1 SPRAMAERM
10 RTHPKPAVPFL
21 ESGEIARWFEI
32 NGWTYPVTDPT
43 AHGVAA
49 VQQFFEGMGLS
60 KPPVVQ
66 LTTTEVSQV
75 CQPGEIVQGQLALR
89 TSARKWIYAHAES
102 DAPWLRLAEQ
112 NVSGPQQTVITFEAH
127 SQHLQ
132 PGRVHE
138 GNLKIT

>member
-1 SPRAMAERM
+1 
-10 RTHPKPAVPFL
+10 
-21 ESGEIARWFEI
+21 
-32 NGWTYPVTDPT
+32 
-43 AHGVAA
+43 
-49 VQQFFEGMGLS
+49 
-60 KPPVVQ
+60 PVVQ
-66 LTTTEVSQV
+66 LATTEVAQV

-112 NVSGPQQTVITFEAH
+112 HVSGPQQAVITFEAH

-138 GNLKIT
+138 GNLKITANAGQVLHVPVHLEVRQVMPRGAKRAPQPIVVGAAAGLVFRLLLVPVADLMPAPWSSAE